1 MQIHADTHTHG
12 RTDKRGGHAR
22 SHHRVIRSQSVA
34 KVRLSPR
41 SRALEV
47 NLIFLF
53 ILFPTKLACTMTRA
67 SSGTPSTEQPPSPL
81 RYPAVAEK
89 SGTAM
94 HARAHTQTH
103 THTHSSRSRH
113 LRPLRHRHTHTHT
126 HTHTTLVILIRPRT
140 NTHSIMAQQKQDT
153 HTRTHCRRCPHQ
165 GTILRYTQR
174 LPARPSLPPS
184 FLAPPAH
191 PDAHTVRCVCVCGC
205 VSVCITVPYES
216 LV

>member
-103 THTHSSRSRH
+103 THTHTH
-113 LRPLRHRHTHTHT
+113 TVVGLGIYDLYGIDTHTHTHT
-126 HTHTTLVILIRPRT
+126 HTH
-140 NTHSIMAQQKQDT
+140 NTGNTDT
-153 HTRTHCRRCPHQ
+153 SSHEYALHHGTAETRHTPTPP
-165 GTILRYTQR
+165 
-174 LPARPSLPPS
+174 LPSLPTPGNNPALHAALACPSLPPS
-184 FLAPPAH
+184 FLPGPTRPSRRAH
-191 PDAHTVRCVCVCGC
+191 STVCVCVWVCFC
-205 VSVCITVPYES
+205 VYNSTV
-216 LV
+216 